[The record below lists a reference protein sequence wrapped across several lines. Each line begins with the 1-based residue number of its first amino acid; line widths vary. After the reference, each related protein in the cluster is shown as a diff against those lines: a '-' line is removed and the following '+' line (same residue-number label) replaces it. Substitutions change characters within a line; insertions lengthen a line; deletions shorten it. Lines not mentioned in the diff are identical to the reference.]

1 MVPRPRNKS
10 NKGLPQ
16 NLYMDDRR
24 GTYRYRRPTD
34 GKWFQFGTDRIK
46 AVDAAKQLNLAF
58 MQGADLVETVLGV
71 TSESFAGFLDHYEAT
86 VLPPRELAKGTLQLY
101 TVHFRRFRKA
111 FEGKAVD
118 QISIRMVAVM
128 LDELTPRTANQCRA
142 LLIDIFNHAA
152 AKGLCPDNPA
162 ASTIN
167 RIEKKQRKRH
177 TVEGLKLIREK
188 SPAWL
193 RNAIDLALITAQRRT
208 DILDMKFE
216 DVREGFLYVIQQ
228 KTAKASD
235 AAWIRFRVTPELQAV
250 ISRCRDNVAS
260 PYLVHRR
267 PERLKQK
274 QAQTKDHWTKIE
286 ERYLTRAFKAA
297 REDAG
302 CYADWSDEEMPGFHE
317 VRALSLHLY
326 KKAGKD
332 GQKIAGHASEDMTK
346 NYQKDHAE
354 IVWSEAVPDLDI
366 SQFSN

>member
-1 MVPRPRNKS
+1 MAPRPRNAANKS
-10 NKGLPQ
+10 LPQ
-16 NLYMDDRR
+16 NLYFDARR
-24 GTYRYRRPTD
+24 STYRYRRPTD

-46 AVDAAKQLNLAF
+46 AIDAAKQLNLEF
-58 MQGADLVETVLGV
+58 MRGADLVGSVLS
-71 TSESFAGFLDHYEAT
+71 TNSQSFAGFLDRYEKE

-101 TVHFRRFRKA
+101 AVHFRRFRKQ
-111 FEGKAVD
+111 FEDKAID
-118 QISIRMVAVM
+118 QITIRMIAEM

-177 TVEGLKLIREK
+177 TVEGLKAIREK

-208 DILDMKFE
+208 DILDMRF
-216 DVREGFLYVIQQ
+216 DGVRDGFLYVVQK

-235 AAWIRFRVTPELQAV
+235 AAWIRFQVTAELQEV
-250 ISRCRDNVAS
+250 ITRCRDNVVS
-260 PYLVHRR
+260 PYLVHRK
-267 PERLKQK
+267 PDRLKQK

-286 ERYLTRAFKAA
+286 ERYLTRGFKEA
-297 REDAG
+297 REAAG
-302 CYADWSDEEMPGFHE
+302 CYAGWKEEEMPGFHE

-326 KKAGKD
+326 QKAGKD
-332 GQKIAGHASEDMTK
+332 GQKIAGHATENMTK
-346 NYQKDHAE
+346 NYQRDHAE
-354 IVWSEAVPDLDI
+354 IVWSEAIPDLNI
-366 SQFSN
+366 SEITG

>member
-1 MVPRPRNKS
+1 MPKCPYGKT
-10 NKGLPQ
+10 G
-16 NLYMDDRR
+16 DR
-24 GTYRYRRPTD
+24 
-34 GKWFQFGTDRIK
+34 
-46 AVDAAKQLNLAF
+46 
-58 MQGADLVETVLGV
+58 
-71 TSESFAGFLDHYEAT
+71 
-86 VLPPRELAKGTLQLY
+86 
-101 TVHFRRFRKA
+101 
-111 FEGKAVD
+111 
-118 QISIRMVAVM
+118 
-128 LDELTPRTANQCRA
+128 
-142 LLIDIFNHAA
+142 
-152 AKGLCPDNPA
+152 
-162 ASTIN
+162 
-167 RIEKKQRKRH
+167 
-177 TVEGLKLIREK
+177 
-188 SPAWL
+188 L

-260 PYLVHRR
+260 AYLVHRR

-346 NYQKDHAE
+346 NYQKDHVE